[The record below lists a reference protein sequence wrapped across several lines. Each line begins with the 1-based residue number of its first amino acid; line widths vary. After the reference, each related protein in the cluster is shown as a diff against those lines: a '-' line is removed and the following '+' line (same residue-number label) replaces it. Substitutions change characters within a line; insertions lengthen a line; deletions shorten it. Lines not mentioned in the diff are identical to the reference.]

1 MSRSR
6 CTASMESSVKSMSPF
21 LFFGIVAAIQC
32 CSGFA
37 YGFEVAEEREEAKH
51 ETNGSHH

>member
-1 MSRSR
+1 
-6 CTASMESSVKSMSPF
+6 MESSVKSMSPF